1 MDFSKLKAEFDRWIN
16 EKGVPGAQIIVR
28 KGYDEV
34 FRHCAG
40 YSDLEKS
47 KPMTYDNV
55 FWLYSMTKVFT
66 ATCIMRAKEQ
76 GLLQLDDPVE
86 KYIPE
91 FKNLKVK
98 TENGI
103 KPCETALTIRHL
115 MTMTGG
121 FGYDIN
127 GLPEA
132 NIVRK
137 DPNAT
142 TLDVVKGMGY
152 GPLLFEPG
160 TDFQYSFCHD
170 VAAAVLEVA
179 TGMTFGEYLKK
190 EIFLPLG
197 ITDMGFHPTESQ
209 KERFAQKWR
218 YTKQDDKLVIIPA
231 EEYNG
236 YALSAK
242 YESGGAGLFGNAE
255 QYMKFAHV
263 LSNGGVTKDGYRLLT
278 RESIDEMRTPEV
290 HGYNLWQFIRKC
302 NNLVGYGYGLGVRTL
317 IEKCVSKGPLG
328 EFGWDGAAGSYVLM
342 DVENNITIVYTQY
355 VMGHTPIYREAHP
368 NFRDAVYEAL
378 GLAK

>member
-1 MDFSKLKAEFDRWIN
+1 MDFSKLKAEFEHWIN

-40 YSDLEKS
+40 YSDLEKNT
-47 KPMTYDNV
+47 PMTYDNV
-55 FWLYSMTKVFT
+55 FWLYSMTKVITMT
-66 ATCIMRAKEQ
+66 AVMRAKEQ
-76 GLLQLDDPVE
+76 GYLQLDDPVE
-86 KYIPE
+86 KYIPT
-91 FKNLKVK
+91 FKHLLVK
-98 TENGI
+98 TENGV
-103 KPCETALTIRHL
+103 KPCETTLTLRHL

-132 NIVRK
+132 NIARK
-137 DPNAT
+137 DPEAT
-142 TLDVVKGMGY
+142 TLDVIKAFGY

-190 EIFLPLG
+190 EIFEPLH
-197 ITDMGFHPTESQ
+197 ITNMGFFPTEAQ
-209 KERFAQKWR
+209 KSRFAQKWR
-218 YTKQDDKLVIIPA
+218 YTRVDDKLVIVPA

-242 YESGGAGLFGNAE
+242 YESGGAGLFGNADE
-255 QYMKFAHV
+255 YMKFAHV
-263 LSNGGVTKDGYRLLT
+263 LSNGGITKDGYRLLT
-278 RESIDEMRTPEV
+278 KESIDEMRTPALKGRV
-290 HGYNLWQFIRKC
+290 LWQFIKKS
-302 NNLVGYGYGLGVRTL
+302 NLIGYGYGLGVRTL
-317 IEKCVSKGPLG
+317 INEDCSKGPLG
-328 EFGWDGAAGSYVLM
+328 EFGWDGAAGSYVSI
-342 DVENNITIVYTQY
+342 DPENHISIVYTQY
-355 VMGHTPIYREAHP
+355 VLGQLPIYLEAHP
-368 NFRDAVYEAL
+368 SFRDAVYEAL